1 MVALAA
7 RVQEGEQVLQMVAQA
22 VMPVTPVVQV
32 ALAVA
37 AVASVIATVQKV
49 VAVVIQAEH
58 LCMTM
63 RGIKKPG
70 SNLVT
75 SANRGNFRS
84 KPATR
89 AEFLS
94 LVQSR

>member
-1 MVALAA
+1 MVEIVARRPQIQERMTTQIAEAIGEAL
-7 RVQEGEQVLQMVAQA
+7 QPDG
-22 VMPVTPVVQV
+22 
-32 ALAVA
+32 
-37 AVASVIATVQKV
+37 

-70 SNLVT
+70 SNIIT
-75 SANRGNFRS
+75 SATRGLFRS
-84 KPATR
+84 KAATR

-94 LVQSR
+94 LVQVK